1 MALWVKITPMK
12 SECTLNDLV
21 DYLYNETQLLKTVEV
36 QYTIDNNEE
45 VKEIYQDM
53 VAISNALDNSI
64 IAPPK
69 FLRESIMNYARI
81 TAPF

>member
-1 MALWVKITPMK
+1 MK

-45 VKEIYQDM
+45 VNEIYQEM
-53 VAISNALDNSI
+53 VAISKALDDSLI
-64 IAPPK
+64 TPPGC
-69 FLRESIMNYARI
+69 LRESIMNYARI
-81 TAPF
+81 SAPF

>member
-1 MALWVKITPMK
+1 MK

-45 VKEIYQDM
+45 VNEIYHEM
-53 VAISNALDNSI
+53 VAISKALDDSLI
-64 IAPPK
+64 TPPGC
-69 FLRESIMNYARI
+69 LRESIMNYARI
-81 TAPF
+81 SAPF

>member
-1 MALWVKITPMK
+1 MALWIKITPMK

-45 VKEIYQDM
+45 VNEIYQDM
-53 VAISNALDNSI
+53 VAISKALDNSLI
-64 IAPPK
+64 TPPGC
-69 FLRESIMNYARI
+69 LRESIMNYARVS
-81 TAPF
+81 APF

>member
-53 VAISNALDNSI
+53 VAISNELDNSI

>member
-53 VAISNALDNSI
+53 VAISNALENSI
-64 IAPPK
+64 IAPPT

>member
-1 MALWVKITPMK
+1 MK

>member
-1 MALWVKITPMK
+1 MK

-21 DYLYNETQLLKTVEV
+21 DYLYNETQLLKSVEV
-36 QYTIDNNEE
+36 QNTIDNNEE
-45 VKEIYQDM
+45 ANEIYQEM
-53 VAISNALDNSI
+53 VAISKALDNSQI
-64 IAPPK
+64 TPPA

>member
-1 MALWVKITPMK
+1 MK

-45 VKEIYQDM
+45 VKKSAGHGGYFE
-53 VAISNALDNSI
+53 
-64 IAPPK
+64 
-69 FLRESIMNYARI
+69 RI
-81 TAPF
+81 G

>member
-1 MALWVKITPMK
+1 MK

-21 DYLYNETQLLKTVEV
+21 DYLYNETPLLKTVVV
-36 QYTIDNNEE
+36 QNTIDNNEE

-53 VAISNALDNSI
+53 VAISNALDNSL
-64 IAPPK
+64 IAPPS

>member
-1 MALWVKITPMK
+1 MALWLKITPMK

-53 VAISNALDNSI
+53 VAISNALENSI
-64 IAPPK
+64 IAPPT

>member
-1 MALWVKITPMK
+1 MALWIKITPMK

-36 QYTIDNNEE
+36 QNTIDNNEE
-45 VKEIYQDM
+45 VNEIYQEM
-53 VAISNALDNSI
+53 VAISKALDDSLI
-64 IAPPK
+64 TPPP

-81 TAPF
+81 SAPF

>member
-1 MALWVKITPMK
+1 VALWVKITPMK

-53 VAISNALDNSI
+53 VAISNALENSI
-64 IAPPK
+64 IAPPT

>member
-1 MALWVKITPMK
+1 MK

-45 VKEIYQDM
+45 VNEIYQDM
-53 VAISNALDNSI
+53 VAISKALDDSLI
-64 IAPPK
+64 TPPGC
-69 FLRESIMNYARI
+69 LRESIMNYARVS
-81 TAPF
+81 APF

>member
-1 MALWVKITPMK
+1 MK

-64 IAPPK
+64 IAPPA

>member
-1 MALWVKITPMK
+1 MALWIKITPMK

>member
-45 VKEIYQDM
+45 VKEIYQGM

-64 IAPPK
+64 IAPPT

>member
-1 MALWVKITPMK
+1 MK

-45 VKEIYQDM
+45 VNEIYQDM
-53 VAISNALDNSI
+53 VAISKALDDSLI
-64 IAPPK
+64 TPPGC
-69 FLRESIMNYARI
+69 LRESIMNYARI
-81 TAPF
+81 SAPF